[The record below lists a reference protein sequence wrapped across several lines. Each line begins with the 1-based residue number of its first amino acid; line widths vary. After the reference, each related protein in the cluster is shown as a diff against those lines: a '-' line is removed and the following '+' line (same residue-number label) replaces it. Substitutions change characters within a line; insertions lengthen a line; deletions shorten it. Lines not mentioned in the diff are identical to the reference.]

1 MTGSAS
7 QIIRRDISKLPEDSS
22 INTERRSCSM
32 SASRKELQKALLRY
46 TADTLIHIDTVRR
59 FCDRVPKWMLG
70 RESEL
75 NMMMD
80 IKDRADGIDL
90 NISHVSQS
98 ENKGEAFLEYMK
110 SKVTQVTAKS
120 RLEELEKELAA
131 VLKDT
136 LMELEKLHCF
146 LDAVEKLAVTSLYV
160 FMEGRRVVL
169 HLPEGVSLDHVQ
181 VVIAASRLICPLL
194 IEFKR
199 DARAFFQPKLQNV
212 EVLAYQLDKY
222 IQTTQM
228 ICGMLE
234 KSSFSDFTLTMIK
247 KSAVD
252 LDLDLSEDDIE
263 RMLYHINQ
271 LDDIR
276 MNQHFCLVFLFHDC
290 SGFLDEFSDR
300 LPRMLQSLNEL
311 EEVAVQL
318 DSMNKGAKIS
328 SVVGSSVGAIGGVLS
343 IIGIA
348 LIPVTAGVSLGLTMT
363 GIGLSVTSGVNGVVT
378 TATEIGV
385 NSTQQK
391 KAAEVFKRFMED
403 LQSLQDCLEE
413 VTAQT
418 VARMESGQI
427 DVAVGVGRVLGK
439 AGFIVRGIDGLVDTA
454 SAFKLLKSEE
464 LVASAP
470 KVAAEEGKALRNVPR
485 VAADIPDIGQAALKG
500 PLALSKS
507 ARAGLIGLNAF
518 FLGMDVFFICK
529 DSISL
534 SKGSETEVSQF
545 IRARAALWRSEIDAW
560 EKIHDSLSE
569 GLHKSEKNKAILETP
584 FHPELEIEMKT
595 EMKMEMEMMKQKQTK
610 MEIPPDEV
618 NENMEKEEKS
628 CVIQ

>member
-1 MTGSAS
+1 
-7 QIIRRDISKLPEDSS
+7 IKKHI
-22 INTERRSCSM
+22 
-32 SASRKELQKALLRY
+32 KELQKALLRY
-46 TADTLIHIDTVRR
+46 TADTLIHIHTVRG
-59 FCDRVPKWMLG
+59 FCERVPEWMLG

-98 ENKGEAFLEYMK
+98 EKKGKAFLEYMK

-146 LDAVEKLAVTSLYV
+146 LDAVEKLAVTSLHV
-160 FMEGRRVVL
+160 FVEGRQVVL
-169 HLPEGVSLDHVQ
+169 HLPEGVGLDHVQ
-181 VVIAASRLICPLL
+181 VVIAAARLVCHLL
-194 IEFKR
+194 VEFKR
-199 DARAFFQPKLQNV
+199 DARVFFQPKLQNV

-222 IQTTQM
+222 IQTTQR
-228 ICGMLE
+228 ICGLLE
-234 KSSFSDFTLTMIK
+234 KSKYNCVFKSTFSDFDLNMIK

-252 LDLDLSEDDIE
+252 LNLDLSEDDME

-271 LDDIR
+271 MDDIR
-276 MNQHFCLVFLFHDC
+276 MNQHFSLVYLFHDC
-290 SGFLDEFSDR
+290 SGFLDEFRDC
-300 LPRMLQSLNEL
+300 LPRLLQSLDGL
-311 EEVAVQL
+311 EEIAVQL

-343 IIGIA
+343 IIGLA
-348 LIPVTAGVSLGLTMT
+348 LIPVTAGVSLALTMT

-378 TATEIGV
+378 TATELGV

-391 KAAEVFKRFMED
+391 KAAEVFEGLMKD
-403 LQSLQDCLEE
+403 LQILQDCLKK
-413 VTAQT
+413 VMGK
-418 VARMESGQI
+418 VLVNG
-427 DVAVGVGRVLGK
+427 GV
-439 AGFIVRGIDGLVDTA
+439 IVRGVDALVDA
-454 SAFKLLKSEE
+454 
-464 LVASAP
+464 
-470 KVAAEEGKALRNVPR
+470 GQALRNVPK
-485 VAADIPDIGQAALKG
+485 VATDIPDIGQAAIKG
-500 PLALSKS
+500 PLAFSQS
-507 ARAGLIGLNAF
+507 VRAGLIGLNAL

-534 SKGSETEVSQF
+534 SKGSETEASQF

-560 EKIHDSLSE
+560 QKIHDSLIE
-569 GLHKSEKNKAILETP
+569 GLQKSEKNKAILETP
-584 FHPELEIEMKT
+584 FHPELESEL
-595 EMKMEMEMMKQKQTK
+595 KMETKKQKQTK
-610 MEIPPDEV
+610 MEIPPDEEK
-618 NENMEKEEKS
+618 ENMEKEGKN

>member
-1 MTGSAS
+1 MHGKKLDYTGLIGFHLFSY
-7 QIIRRDISKLPEDSS
+7 
-22 INTERRSCSM
+22 
-32 SASRKELQKALLRY
+32 RKELQKALLRY
-46 TADTLIHIDTVRR
+46 TADTLIHIHTVRG
-59 FCDRVPKWMLG
+59 FCERVPKWMLG

-146 LDAVEKLAVTSLYV
+146 LDAVEKLAVTSLHV
-160 FMEGRRVVL
+160 FVEGRQVVL
-169 HLPEGVSLDHVQ
+169 HLPEGVGLDHVQ
-181 VVIAASRLICPLL
+181 VVIAAARLVCPLL
-194 IEFKR
+194 VEFKR
-199 DARAFFQPKLQNV
+199 DEMVFFQPKLQNV

-222 IQTTQM
+222 IQTTQR
-228 ICGMLE
+228 ICGLLE
-234 KSSFSDFTLTMIK
+234 KSKYNCVFKSTFSDFDLNMIK

-252 LDLDLSEDDIE
+252 LDLDLSEDDME

-276 MNQHFCLVFLFHDC
+276 LAASFHIDC
-290 SGFLDEFSDR
+290 QPR
-300 LPRMLQSLNEL
+300 LLQSLDGL
-311 EEVAVQL
+311 EEIAVQF

-328 SVVGSSVGAIGGVLS
+328 SVVGSSVGAVGGVLS
-343 IIGIA
+343 IIGLA

-363 GIGLSVTSGVNGVVT
+363 GIGLSVTSGVNGLVT
-378 TATEIGV
+378 TATELGV

-391 KAAEVFKRFMED
+391 KATEVFEGLMKD
-403 LQSLQDCLEE
+403 LQSLQDCLKK
-413 VTAQT
+413 VSNQT
-418 VARMESGQI
+418 VARMEASQV
-427 DVAVGVGRVLGK
+427 DVALGVSRVLVKG
-439 AGFIVRGIDGLVDTA
+439 GFIARGVDSLVDTA
-454 SAFKLLKSEE
+454 SAFKMLKNEE
-464 LVASAP
+464 LVVSAG
-470 KVAAEEGKALRNVPR
+470 KVLAEEGQALRNVPK
-485 VAADIPDIGQAALKG
+485 VAADIPDIGQAAIKG
-500 PLALSKS
+500 PLALTKS

-534 SKGSETEVSQF
+534 SKGSETEASQF

-560 EKIHDSLSE
+560 QKIYDSLIE
-569 GLHKSEKNKAILETP
+569 GLQKSEKNKAILETP
-584 FHPELEIEMKT
+584 FHPELES
-595 EMKMEMEMMKQKQTK
+595 
-610 MEIPPDEV
+610 DELC
-618 NENMEKEEKS
+618 M
-628 CVIQ
+628 

>member
-1 MTGSAS
+1 
-7 QIIRRDISKLPEDSS
+7 
-22 INTERRSCSM
+22 M

-46 TADTLIHIDTVRR
+46 TADTLIHIHTVRG
-59 FCDRVPKWMLG
+59 FCERVPKWMLG

-146 LDAVEKLAVTSLYV
+146 LDAVEKLAVTSLHV
-160 FMEGRRVVL
+160 FVEGRQVVL
-169 HLPEGVSLDHVQ
+169 HLPEGVGLDHVQ
-181 VVIAASRLICPLL
+181 VVIAAARLVCPLL
-194 IEFKR
+194 VEFKR
-199 DARAFFQPKLQNV
+199 DEMVFFQPKLQNV

-222 IQTTQM
+222 IQTTQR
-228 ICGMLE
+228 ICGLLE
-234 KSSFSDFTLTMIK
+234 KSTFSDFDLNMIK

-252 LDLDLSEDDIE
+252 LDLDLSEDDME

-276 MNQHFCLVFLFHDC
+276 MNQHFSLVYLFHDC
-290 SGFLDEFSDR
+290 SGFLDEFRDCQPR
-300 LPRMLQSLNEL
+300 LLQSLDGL
-311 EEVAVQL
+311 EEIAVQF

-328 SVVGSSVGAIGGVLS
+328 SVVGSSVGAVGGVLS
-343 IIGIA
+343 IIGLA

-363 GIGLSVTSGVNGVVT
+363 GIGLSVTSGVNGLVT
-378 TATEIGV
+378 TATELGV

-391 KAAEVFKRFMED
+391 KAAEVFEGLMKD
-403 LQSLQDCLEE
+403 LQSLQDCLKK
-413 VTAQT
+413 VSNQT
-418 VARMESGQI
+418 VARMEASQI
-427 DVAVGVGRVLGK
+427 DVALGVSRVLVKG
-439 AGFIVRGIDGLVDTA
+439 GFIARGVDSLVDTA
-454 SAFKLLKSEE
+454 SAFKMLKNEE
-464 LVASAP
+464 LVVSAG
-470 KVAAEEGKALRNVPR
+470 KVLAEEGQALRNVPK
-485 VAADIPDIGQAALKG
+485 VAADIPDIGQAAIKG
-500 PLALSKS
+500 PLALTKS
-507 ARAGLIGLNAF
+507 ARVGLIGLNAL

-534 SKGSETEVSQF
+534 SKGSETEASQF

-560 EKIHDSLSE
+560 QKIYDSLTE
-569 GLHKSEKNKAILETP
+569 GLQKSEKNKAILETP
-584 FHPELEIEMKT
+584 FHPELESEL
-595 EMKMEMEMMKQKQTK
+595 KMEMEMEMKKQKQTE
-610 MEIPPDEV
+610 MEIPPDEE
-618 NENMEKEEKS
+618 NENMEKEGKN

>member
-1 MTGSAS
+1 MHGKKLDYTGLIGFHLFSY
-7 QIIRRDISKLPEDSS
+7 
-22 INTERRSCSM
+22 
-32 SASRKELQKALLRY
+32 RKELQKALLRY
-46 TADTLIHIDTVRR
+46 TADTLIHIHTVRG
-59 FCDRVPKWMLG
+59 FCERVPKWMLG

-146 LDAVEKLAVTSLYV
+146 LDAVEKLAVTSLHV
-160 FMEGRRVVL
+160 FVEGRQVVL
-169 HLPEGVSLDHVQ
+169 HLPEGVGLDHVQ
-181 VVIAASRLICPLL
+181 VVIAAARLVCPLL
-194 IEFKR
+194 VEFKR
-199 DARAFFQPKLQNV
+199 DEMVFFQPKLQNV

-222 IQTTQM
+222 IQTTQR
-228 ICGMLE
+228 ICGLLE
-234 KSSFSDFTLTMIK
+234 KSKYNCVFKSTFSDFDLNMIK

-252 LDLDLSEDDIE
+252 LDLDLSEDDME

-276 MNQHFCLVFLFHDC
+276 MNQHFSLVYLFHDC
-290 SGFLDEFSDR
+290 SGFLDEFRDCQPR
-300 LPRMLQSLNEL
+300 LLQSLDGL
-311 EEVAVQL
+311 EEIAVQF

-328 SVVGSSVGAIGGVLS
+328 SVVGSSVGAVGGVLS
-343 IIGIA
+343 IIGLA

-363 GIGLSVTSGVNGVVT
+363 GIGLSVTSGVNGLVT
-378 TATEIGV
+378 TATELGV

-391 KAAEVFKRFMED
+391 KATEVFEGLMKD
-403 LQSLQDCLEE
+403 LQSLQDCLKKVSIKLSLGSE
-413 VTAQT
+413 Q
-418 VARMESGQI
+418 
-427 DVAVGVGRVLGK
+427 VLVKG
-439 AGFIVRGIDGLVDTA
+439 GFIARGVDSLVDTA
-454 SAFKLLKSEE
+454 SAFKMLKNEE
-464 LVASAP
+464 LVVSAG
-470 KVAAEEGKALRNVPR
+470 KVLAEEGQALRNVPK
-485 VAADIPDIGQAALKG
+485 VAADIPDIGQAAIKG
-500 PLALSKS
+500 PLALTKS

-534 SKGSETEVSQF
+534 SKGSETEASQF

-560 EKIHDSLSE
+560 QKIYDSLIE
-569 GLHKSEKNKAILETP
+569 GLQKSEKNKAILETP
-584 FHPELEIEMKT
+584 FHPELERVKERKT
-595 EMKMEMEMMKQKQTK
+595 
-610 MEIPPDEV
+610 I
-618 NENMEKEEKS
+618 
-628 CVIQ
+628 